1 MAHMHIS
8 MTSSPLKGFIHP
20 FLSYFFYLH
29 NLVLRINGQKQTQI
43 VTKTSYPT
51 TAAFRRVDS
60 EAHLDLDYHARYWWK
75 SSGYALA
82 VLLDKAGYS
91 SHAQYDILKFVKAIT
106 PSLGAA
112 YTPGRQ
118 RWKSFMTDDHN
129 PIELSWDWRTG
140 GKSPKIRFSIEP
152 VGVHAGTY
160 LDPNNQYA
168 ASRLLD
174 SMLQLLPEANM
185 EWLAHF
191 RLRLSGEEATGSVE
205 GHQSKEFYA
214 FDLGEEGVISKAYF
228 FPGFKARATRRSNFD
243 VISDTIRTAP
253 GSSPEKL
260 QALEVF
266 QEYVCDPSSPQLEMD
281 MLAID
286 LIDPAESRFK
296 IYFRIR
302 DTSFASVRAA
312 MTLGGRVRIP
322 DMERGLEDLRSI
334 YHALLG
340 KGTNQDA
347 DDVQLPAKDHRT
359 AGILYNVEF
368 KYGSKSP
375 KVKAYLPV
383 RHYARSEEAVMSA
396 VDVHLRQRGAS
407 PLSRVNMVNY
417 RSAMGTIFSREA
429 LRARSG
435 LHTYIGCSVE
445 AGGELRLVSYIN
457 PRQLKFAHAPE
468 EI

>member
-1 MAHMHIS
+1 MKFTAMAHMHIS
-8 MTSSPLKGFIHP
+8 LRDGLLKAFAHP
-20 FLSYFFYLH
+20 FLSYFFYL
-29 NLVLRINGQKQTQI
+29 NALILRLNGKKQPQ
-43 VTKTSYPT
+43 VVAKPSVPT
-51 TAAFRRVDS
+51 TAAFRRVEL
-60 EAHLDLDYHARYWWK
+60 EAHLELDYHARYWWK

-82 VLLDKAGYS
+82 VLLEKAGYS
-91 SHAQYDILKFVKAIT
+91 SHAQYDILRFVRGIT

-112 YTPGRQ
+112 YIPGRQ

-129 PIELSWDWRTG
+129 PIELSWDWRTS

-152 VGVHAGTY
+152 VGVHAGTH

-168 ASRLLD
+168 ASRLLE
-174 SMLQLLPEANM
+174 SMLQLLPATNM

-191 RLRLSGEEATGSVE
+191 RQRLSGEDVKGSVE

-214 FDLGEEGVISKAYF
+214 FDLGEEGIISKAYF
-228 FPGFKARATRRSNFD
+228 FPGFKAIATRRSNLD
-243 VISDTIRTAP
+243 VISDTIETAP
-253 GSSPEKL
+253 GCSPEKL
-260 QALEVF
+260 QALRIF
-266 QEYVCDPSSPQLEMD
+266 RDYACDLSSPQLEMD

-286 LIDPAESRFK
+286 LVDPKESRFK

-302 DTSFASVRAA
+302 DTSFASVRDA
-312 MTLGGRVRIP
+312 MTLGNRIRTP
-322 DMERGLEDLRSI
+322 DMERGLEDLRSV

-340 KGTNQDA
+340 RGTGEDA

-396 VDVHLRQRGAS
+396 VDAYLSRAS
-407 PLSRVNMVNY
+407 SLTRVNMANY
-417 RSAMGTIFSREA
+417 RSAMETI
-429 LRARSG
+429 L
-435 LHTYIGCSVE
+435 
-445 AGGELRLVSYIN
+445 
-457 PRQLKFAHAPE
+457 
-468 EI
+468 

>member
-8 MTSSPLKGFIHP
+8 LRDGLSKAFNHP
-20 FLSYFFYLH
+20 FLSYFFYINTLI
-29 NLVLRINGQKQTQI
+29 LRLNAPKQPQA
-43 VTKTSYPT
+43 VGKPSCSA
-51 TAAFRRVDS
+51 TAAFRRVES
-60 EAHLDLDYHARYWWK
+60 EAHTDSDYHARYWWK

-82 VLLDKAGYS
+82 ILLEKAGYS
-91 SHAQYDILKFVKAIT
+91 SQAQYEILRFVKGIT

-112 YTPGRQ
+112 YVPGRQ
-118 RWKSFMTDDHN
+118 RWRSFMTDDHN

-152 VGVHAGTY
+152 VGVHAGTH

-168 ASRLLD
+168 ASRLLETM
-174 SMLQLLPEANM
+174 SQLLPETSM

-191 RLRLSGEEATGSVE
+191 RQRLSVEDAGASVE

-214 FDLGEEGVISKAYF
+214 YDLGEEGIISKAYF
-228 FPGFKARATRRSNFD
+228 FPGFKATATRRSNLD
-243 VISDTIRTAP
+243 VISDTIETAP
-253 GSSPEKL
+253 GCSPEKL
-260 QALEVF
+260 QALEIF
-266 QEYVCDPSSPQLEMD
+266 RDYACDPSTPRLEMD

-286 LIDPAESRFK
+286 LVDPAESRFK

-302 DTSFASVRAA
+302 DTSFASVRKA
-312 MTLGGRVRIP
+312 MTLGNRIRMP

-340 KGTNQDA
+340 GGTDGDA
-347 DDVQLPAKDHRT
+347 GDIQLPAKDHRT

-383 RHYARSEEAVMSA
+383 RHYARSEEAVMST
-396 VDVHLRQRGAS
+396 VDEYLSRAT
-407 PLSRVNMVNY
+407 PLTRVNMTNY
-417 RSAMGTIFSREA
+417 RSAMETI
-429 LRARSG
+429 L
-435 LHTYIGCSVE
+435 
-445 AGGELRLVSYIN
+445 
-457 PRQLKFAHAPE
+457 
-468 EI
+468 

>member
-8 MTSSPLKGFIHP
+8 LRDGLSKAFNHP
-20 FLSYFFYLH
+20 FLSYFFYISTLI
-29 NLVLRINGQKQTQI
+29 LRFNVQKQPQA
-43 VTKTSYPT
+43 VAKPSCLA
-51 TAAFRRVDS
+51 TAAFRRVES
-60 EAHLDLDYHARYWWK
+60 EAHPDSDHHARYWWK

-82 VLLDKAGYS
+82 ILLEKAGYS
-91 SHAQYDILKFVKAIT
+91 SQAQHEILRFVRGIT

-112 YTPGRQ
+112 YVPGRQ
-118 RWKSFMTDDHN
+118 RWESFMTDDHN

-152 VGVHAGTY
+152 VGVHAGTH

-168 ASRLLD
+168 APKLLET
-174 SMLQLLPEANM
+174 MQHLLPGTNL

-191 RLRLSGEEATGSVE
+191 RQKLRVKDVGESVE

-214 FDLGEEGVISKAYF
+214 YDLGEEGIISKAYF
-228 FPGFKARATRRSNFD
+228 FPGFKATATGRSNLD
-243 VISDTIRTAP
+243 VISDTIETAP
-253 GSSPEKL
+253 GCSPEKL
-260 QALEVF
+260 QALEIF
-266 QEYVCDPSSPQLEMD
+266 RDYACDPSTPRLEMD

-286 LIDPAESRFK
+286 LVDPAESRFK

-302 DTSFASVRAA
+302 DTSFSSVRKA
-312 MTLGGRVRIP
+312 MTLGNRIRTP
-322 DMERGLEDLRSI
+322 GMKRGLEDLRSL
-334 YHALLG
+334 YRALLSG
-340 KGTNQDA
+340 GMDG
-347 DDVQLPAKDHRT
+347 DDGDVQLPTKDHRT

-383 RHYARSEEAVMSA
+383 RHYARSEEAIMSA
-396 VDVHLRQRGAS
+396 VDEYLNRAT
-407 PLSRVNMVNY
+407 PLTRANMVNY
-417 RSAMGTIFSREA
+417 RGAMETIFSRDS
-429 LRARSG
+429 LRTRSG

-445 AGGELRLVSYIN
+445 ADSELRLVSYIN
-457 PRQLKFAHAPE
+457 PRLLKFAHAVE